1 MAFAGH
7 CQFYYI
13 RGAGACIRNT
23 SVRGECYELFME
35 AVFMADGQ
43 GIPRERIRFLA
54 AKDYSAYMEVSHM
67 FLNQDAFDRRHGRLE
82 VNPYYRFYDIF
93 KELYQPEM
101 REFLSLREK
110 SDKSDFSRAR
120 RKTIFSPG

>member
-1 MAFAGH
+1 MN
-7 CQFYYI
+7 Y
-13 RGAGACIRNT
+13 
-23 SVRGECYELFME
+23 LWE

-67 FLNQDAFDRRHGRLE
+67 FLNQDAFDDDCRLE

-101 REFLSLREK
+101 REFLSLRE
-110 SDKSDFSRAR
+110 SL
-120 RKTIFSPG
+120 TNLIFHVLAGNDILSGMTREEYYKKLLYQDL